1 MSSKVKPLDPE
12 REKQVISEIVDMYIA
27 AGGQMPSYRDIK
39 KNNLITEEEVAVLR
53 KMHKTDERNIRYLAE
68 QKTGEH
74 YLPKNEFAR
83 KHNNFVEQPEKA
95 RQRAEAKKAEEKEK
109 QVKVAE
115 TVRIEQKEEEKMA
128 YDAQK
133 EENLKKAIR
142 GFAEKNLCW
151 PTDKQINEFSKQGT
165 EGWKSSAEVN
175 RLLGTRKE
183 WTEQIFPEGLP
194 EGFIADNRQ
203 KTIEKARTS
212 KKAEK
217 PTPAKEPAPAKKPAT
232 PAVAP
237 IPVIT
242 TGDNEIVIP
251 VKITVPEGVKVSG
264 TISFTVNF

>member
-27 AGGQMPSYRDIK
+27 AGGQMPSHRDIK
-39 KNNLITEEEVAVLR
+39 KNNLITEEEVATLR

-68 QKTGEH
+68 QKTGKH
-74 YLPKNEFAR
+74 YLYAVDAKRAKAREASKRENKQDKQNQRASRIQQNIFA
-83 KHNNFVEQPEKA
+83 EQLEKA
-95 RQRAEAKKAEEKEK
+95 RQRREAKAEGE
-109 QVKVAE
+109 
-115 TVRIEQKEEEKMA
+115 EQKEEKKMA

-142 GFAEKNLCW
+142 EFAEKNLCW
-151 PTDKQINEFSKQGT
+151 PTDKQIHEFCKQGL
-165 EGWKSSAEVN
+165 EGWKSSAEIN

-183 WTEQIFPEGLP
+183 WVELIFPEGLP
-194 EGFIADNRQ
+194 EGFIADNRR
-203 KTIEKARTS
+203 KTIEKARAS

-217 PTPAKEPAPAKKPAT
+217 PAAT
-232 PAVAP
+232 PT
-237 IPVIT
+237 PVIT

-264 TISFTVNF
+264 TISLTVNF